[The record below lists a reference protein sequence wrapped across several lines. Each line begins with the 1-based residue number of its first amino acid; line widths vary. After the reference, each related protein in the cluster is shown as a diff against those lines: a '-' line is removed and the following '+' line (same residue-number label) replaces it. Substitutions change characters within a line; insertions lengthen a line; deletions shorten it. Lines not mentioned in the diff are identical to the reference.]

1 METET
6 KIKIGIICPVY
17 NEAENI
23 EIFFNE
29 FAKIFAKTETDIEH
43 EFLFLDN
50 DSSDDSFQIIR
61 RLVEENENV
70 FALRYTSN
78 FGVMKSIYTG
88 ILNAPTD
95 WAALAVF
102 DCDLQDPPELVLS
115 LLREWRD
122 GTRIVFGSR
131 AKRQEAVIYKVLRKA
146 YKRIET
152 AMVGRARKVESG
164 AWLIDRR
171 VIDEIVDRDYFYP
184 YLAGMIED
192 LGFKTKGIV
201 YDRRARLRGGTKFSL
216 VRYFKYA
223 IDGLLDG
230 STLPLRFSF
239 LCSLV
244 IALLAVS
251 LSVYFI
257 VLKFILG
264 KEFQEGVVAIIV
276 LILLNFAFNFLFLG
290 IIGEYI
296 GRIKTSHSHS
306 RPAIIDE
313 KLGKN

>member
-1 METET
+1 M
-6 KIKIGIICPVY
+6 
-17 NEAENI
+17 
-23 EIFFNE
+23 
-29 FAKIFAKTETDIEH
+29 EH

-50 DSSDDSFQIIR
+50 DSEDNSFQIMR

-88 ILNAPTD
+88 ILNAPAD

-102 DCDLQDPPELVLS
+102 DCDLQDPPELVLN
-115 LLREWRD
+115 LLSEWRN
-122 GTRIVFGSR
+122 GTKIVFGSR
-131 AKRQEAVIYKVLRKA
+131 AKRQEGFLYKVLRKA

-171 VIDEIVDRDYFYP
+171 VIDEIIDRDYFYP

-201 YDRRARLRGGTKFSL
+201 YNRRARLRGGTKFNL

-239 LCSLV
+239 FCSLA
-244 IALLAVS
+244 IAFLAVS

-313 KLGKN
+313 KLGKI

>member
-1 METET
+1 MRI
-6 KIKIGIICPVY
+6 KPKIGIICPVY

-29 FAKIFAKTETDIEH
+29 FTNIFIKTETGFEH

-50 DSSDDSFQIIR
+50 DSEDGSFQIMR

-88 ILNAPTD
+88 ILNAPAD

-115 LLREWRD
+115 LLSEWRD
-122 GTRIVFGSR
+122 GTKIVFGSR
-131 AKRQEAVIYKVLRKA
+131 AKRQEGLVYKVLRNT

-171 VIDEIVDRDYFYP
+171 VIDEIIDRDYFYP

-201 YDRRARLRGGTKFSL
+201 YNRRARLRGGTKFNL

-239 LCSLV
+239 FCSLV
-244 IALLAVS
+244 IAFLAAS

>member
-1 METET
+1 M
-6 KIKIGIICPVY
+6 KIKQKIGIICPVY

-29 FAKIFAKTETDIEH
+29 FTNIFKKNETGFEH

-50 DSSDDSFQIIR
+50 DSEDDSFQIMR

-88 ILNAPTD
+88 ILNAPVD

-102 DCDLQDPPELVLS
+102 DCDLQDPPELVLN
-115 LLREWRD
+115 LLSEWRN
-122 GTRIVFGSR
+122 GTKIVFGSR
-131 AKRQEAVIYKVLRKA
+131 AKRQEGFLYKVLRKA

-171 VIDEIVDRDYFYP
+171 VIDEIIDRDYFYP

-201 YDRRARLRGGTKFSL
+201 YNRRARLRGGTKFNL

-239 LCSLV
+239 FCSLA
-244 IALLAVS
+244 IAFLAVS

-313 KLGKN
+313 KLGKI